1 MSKKKKK
8 NADKNRLERSL
19 KGLYGSGTYV
29 ADSFYDDL
37 MNVEIQKNDSEQ
49 ESRENDL
56 DLLDDV
62 RTLIA
67 RHLERL
73 GKDAVDEEIASD
85 ITNAVAAVFE
95 NLKESTEAEG
105 DTNG

>member
-37 MNVEIQKNDSEQ
+37 MNVEINNSEQ

-95 NLKESTEAEG
+95 NLKESAEAEG